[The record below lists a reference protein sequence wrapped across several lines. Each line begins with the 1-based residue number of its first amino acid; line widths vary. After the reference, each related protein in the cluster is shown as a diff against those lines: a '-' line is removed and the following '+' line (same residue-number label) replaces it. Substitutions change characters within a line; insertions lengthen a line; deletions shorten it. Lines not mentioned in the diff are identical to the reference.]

1 MDETLG
7 FESKNK
13 SSLKSKFLVRKM
25 SNVVTKIKCFY
36 ISRDTLLA
44 QIICSTRGSVEF
56 LNFLLLCS
64 TVVNRMSKSNF
75 FEENK

>member
-36 ISRDTLLA
+36 ISRDTLA
-44 QIICSTRGSVEF
+44 QIICSTRRSVEF

-64 TVVNRMSKSNF
+64 TVVNRMSKSNY